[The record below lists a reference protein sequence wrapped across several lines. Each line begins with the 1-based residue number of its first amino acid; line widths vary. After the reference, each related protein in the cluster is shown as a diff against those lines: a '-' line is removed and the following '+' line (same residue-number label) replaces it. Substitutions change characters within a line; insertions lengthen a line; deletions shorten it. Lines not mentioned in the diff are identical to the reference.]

1 MQDHPVL
8 GQVALGYSPMI
19 DKQRAVSGW
28 RLTVYPEGSGS
39 TPDGASLLAALD
51 TVWPP
56 TPGDKGPARLLLNLA
71 GEELLCSVM
80 DARPGRHR
88 MIEVPAF
95 MAADARHQPA
105 LARLHADGTP
115 LMLKGRPLSPLPA
128 EVLALFTH
136 CLLTPGENRG
146 DIAPVTGSGRHLAA
160 VQAGTRSTA
169 AADAAFQRGMAAV
182 VGWPWEDP
190 PTASPGRGGLPP
202 DAKTVLDLINGVERE
217 DPVPQL
223 EAVLRR
229 DPTLAFRLMRYL
241 NSPAFGLPVE
251 VTSFGHA
258 LMLLGYRRLK
268 RWLALLLVSAAKGPN
283 SQVVI
288 QAAIRRGL
296 LMEALVLE
304 QGDPEQRSEMF
315 ICGVFS
321 LLPTLLQ
328 QPMDELLRNVPVP
341 ERVQQAL
348 RGEGG
353 PFGPWLDLV
362 LAIESESIFDIRER
376 SAPLLLDT
384 GSVSRA
390 VLKALKGA
398 GELSA

>member
-28 RLTVYPEGSGS
+28 RLTVFPETPGI
-39 TPDGASLLAALD
+39 TPDGPSLLAALD
-51 TVWPP
+51 AVWPAP
-56 TPGDKGPARLLLNLA
+56 ADPKAPARLALNLA
-71 GEELLCSVM
+71 GEDLLCSVM
-80 DARPGRHR
+80 AAEPGRHR

-95 MAADARHQPA
+95 MAADARHQTA
-105 LARLHADGTP
+105 LARLHAAGTP
-115 LMLKGRPLSPLPA
+115 LILKGRPLSPLSA
-128 EVLALFTH
+128 EVLGLFTH
-136 CLLTPGENRG
+136 CLLAPDEDRR
-146 DIAPVTGSGRHLAA
+146 DIAPATGSGRHVAA
-160 VQAGTRSTA
+160 LQAGIHSTA
-169 AADAAFQRGMAAV
+169 AADAAFQRGMVAV
-182 VGWPWEDP
+182 FGWPWEDP
-190 PTASPGRGGLPP
+190 PAAGPARSGLPP

-217 DPVPQL
+217 DSVQQL
-223 EAVLRR
+223 EPLLRR

-258 LMLLGYRRLK
+258 LMLLGYQRLK
-268 RWLALLLVSAAKGPN
+268 RWLALLLVSSAKGPN

-288 QAAIRRGL
+288 QASIRRGL
-296 LMEALVLE
+296 LMEALVME

-348 RGEGG
+348 RGAGG

-362 LAIESESIFDIRER
+362 LAIEGESIFDIRER
-376 SAPLLLDT
+376 SAPLLMDT
-384 GSVSRA
+384 GAVSRA